1 MNAHFRVRVS
11 IVGAA
16 IFGCVHSA
24 HAQQPTGVTVPPR
37 PTKFAIA
44 KLTVPELSR
53 FTLPNGLRVLVA
65 GDPRAPLFEARL
77 VIGSGW
83 RAETSGEPGTSLL
96 VRESVTG
103 ATSGVSANR
112 LDSLGVLFAAATA
125 GTDAEGLTTSYRMS
139 GPSPSL
145 KPALAL
151 LSAAV
156 RQPDMSSAE
165 INRQRQRFIES
176 RRRRLYDPLT
186 LASEHA
192 LRLLRTSSLRS
203 NAAPSDSALSLRTP
217 EQVRRFHSDNY
228 VPQNAILVIVAPQ
241 SVDEVR
247 RMASLQFGRWEDRP
261 TTRRVES
268 KVVKLP
274 VTREVETL
282 LRPGSTQ
289 GTIAVGTQLV
299 GQESPDYPAVLLL
312 RLLILRRLNEEI
324 TVARGWT
331 YVVGTA
337 AAPGTTPTGEF
348 VIRTSVKPGRTGDA
362 LSTIKSEL
370 ARLAA
375 SPPDSAEVD
384 LAVRIASAALARA
397 SESREV
403 VAERIA
409 TAETLRLRRD
419 YWSALQRAFIG
430 LRGTDLERVA
440 RRYFSP
446 ATMSVVVLGDSSVL
460 GSVAPVISRIRY

>member
-1 MNAHFRVRVS
+1 MNPHFRVQVS

-16 IFGCVHSA
+16 MFGCVHSA
-24 HAQQPTGVTVPPR
+24 LAQQPTGSSAPPR

-44 KLTVPELSR
+44 KLITPELSR
-53 FTLPNGLRVLVA
+53 FTLPNGLRVLMA
-65 GDPRAPLFEARL
+65 SDPRAPLFEARL

-96 VRESVTG
+96 VRESITAG
-103 ATSGVSANR
+103 TSGVSANR

-125 GTDAEGLTTSYRMS
+125 GTDEDGLTTGFRMS

-145 KPALAL
+145 EPALAL

-156 RQPDMSSAE
+156 RQPDMSPSE
-165 INRQRQRFIES
+165 LDRQRQRFIEG

-192 LRLLRTSSLRS
+192 LRLLRTPSLRS
-203 NAAPSDSALSLRTP
+203 NSAPSDSALSLRTP
-217 EQVRRFHSDNY
+217 EQIRRFHSANY
-228 VPQNAILVIVAPQ
+228 VPRNAILVIVAPQ

-247 RMASLQFGRWEDRP
+247 RIASLHFGRWERRP
-261 TTRRVES
+261 AVRRVES
-268 KVVKLP
+268 EVKLP
-274 VTREVETL
+274 VSTEVETL

-312 RLLILRRLNEEI
+312 RLLILRRLNEELMG
-324 TVARGWT
+324 ARGWA
-331 YVVGTA
+331 YGVGTA
-337 AAPGTTPTGEF
+337 GAPGTTPTRQF
-348 VIRTSVKPGRTGDA
+348 VIRTSVKSGRTGDA
-362 LSTIKSEL
+362 LSIIKLEL
-370 ARLAA
+370 ARRAA
-375 SPPDSAEVD
+375 NPTDSAEVD
-384 LAVRIASAALARA
+384 LAMRIASAALARA

-409 TAETLRLRRD
+409 TAETLGLPRD
-419 YWSALQRAFIG
+419 YWPALQRAFTS
-430 LRGTDLERVA
+430 LHGTNLQSVA
-440 RRYFSP
+440 RRHFTP
-446 ATMSVVVLGDSSVL
+446 GAMSVVVLGDSSVL
-460 GSVAPVISRIRY
+460 RSVAPVIGR

>member
-24 HAQQPTGVTVPPR
+24 LAQQPAGVTVPPR
-37 PTKFAIA
+37 PTKMAIA
-44 KLTVPELSR
+44 KLIVPELSR
-53 FTLPNGLRVLVA
+53 FRLPNGLRVLMA
-65 GDPRAPLFEARL
+65 SDPRAPLFEARL

-83 RAETSGEPGTSLL
+83 RAETSGEAGASLL
-96 VRESVTG
+96 VRESVTAG
-103 ATSGVSANR
+103 TSGVSANR

-125 GTDAEGLTTSYRMS
+125 GTDDEGLTTGFRMS

-145 KPALAL
+145 EPALAL

-156 RQPDMSSAE
+156 RQPDMSPSE
-165 INRQRQRFIES
+165 LDRHRQRFIES

-192 LRLLRTSSLRS
+192 LRLLRSPSLRS

-217 EQVRRFHSDNY
+217 EQVRRFHSANY
-228 VPQNAILVIVAPQ
+228 VPRNAILVIVAPQ

-247 RMASLQFGRWEDRP
+247 RIASLQFGRWEGRP
-261 TTRRVES
+261 AIGRAES
-268 KVVKLP
+268 RMVKLP
-274 VTREVETL
+274 ATREVETL

-312 RLLILRRLNEEI
+312 RLLILRRLNEELS
-324 TVARGWT
+324 VARGWA
-331 YVVGTA
+331 YGVGTA
-337 AAPGTTPTGEF
+337 GAPGTTPTGQF

-362 LSTIKSEL
+362 LSIIKSEM

-375 SPPDSAEVD
+375 NPPDSAEAD
-384 LAVRIASAALARA
+384 LATRIASAALARA

-409 TAETLRLRRD
+409 TAETLGLRRD
-419 YWSALQRAFIG
+419 YWPALQRAFTT
-430 LRGTDLERVA
+430 LDGTNLQSVA
-440 RRYFSP
+440 RRYFTP
-446 ATMSVVVLGDSSVL
+446 GAMSVVVLGDSSVL
-460 GSVAPVISRIRY
+460 RSIAPVVGR